1 MQLSYSIKNNIMK
14 KLLTVLVLVFG
25 LTTIINA
32 QTVKTLTKS
41 VALNQTQK
49 AYAVLPGEV
58 AVSEWNENFI
68 RVTTTVKVENMSDN
82 IVKRLI
88 MVGRYGLET
97 KEDKSG
103 DMMIIKMPKVAHHVT
118 VQGVELDESY
128 SFEIYCPKGYR
139 IIVKDKLKID
149 SSADTSL

>member
-1 MQLSYSIKNNIMK
+1 MK
-14 KLLTVLVLVFG
+14 KLLTVLVFVLG

-32 QTVKTLTKS
+32 QAVKTLTKS

-58 AVSEWNENFI
+58 AVSEWKENFI
-68 RVTTTVKVENMSDN
+68 RVTTTVNVKNMSDN

-88 MVGRYGLET
+88 MVGRYGLEI

-128 SFEIYCPKGYR
+128 SFEINCPKGYKVV
-139 IIVKDKLKID
+139 VKDILNPGNPAND
-149 SSADTSL
+149 SL

>member
-1 MQLSYSIKNNIMK
+1 MK
-14 KLLTVLVLVFG
+14 KLLTVLVIVLG

-68 RVTTTVKVENMSDN
+68 RVTTIVKVENMSEN
-82 IVKRLI
+82 IVKRLV
-88 MVGRYGLET
+88 MVGRYSLET

-103 DMMIIKMPKVAHHVT
+103 DMMFIKMPKVAHHVT

-128 SFEIYCPKGYR
+128 SFEINYPKGFKV
-139 IIVKDKLKID
+139 IVKDILNPD
-149 SSADTSL
+149 NPANASL